1 MRRNQF
7 LSSERERL
15 MLEVNS
21 LNNEW
26 KQDGEKIIS
35 LKLEQE
41 TLQMQI
47 KELKQKI

>member
-1 MRRNQF
+1 
-7 LSSERERL
+7 

>member
-35 LKLEQE
+35 LKLEKE

>member
-21 LNNEW
+21 LSNES